1 MLKEYDKEGEMRQ
14 IVSDLH
20 TPLIIRAGCYD
31 EDSVTR
37 ATGSASKVG
46 LWTKVCQAD
55 GVCVCVCL

>member
-20 TPLIIRAGCYD
+20 TPLFIRAGCYD

-37 ATGSASKVG
+37 AIGSASKVG
-46 LWTKVCQAD
+46 LWTKEC
-55 GVCVCVCL
+55 